1 MNKKNILTQIAK
13 KHTQKENDAYLDY
26 EKVNQEKSFY
36 IKSKVGSNGS
46 ALIFQYVEMLDGSI
60 YLLMSESASHKG
72 TLPTSLHGYE
82 MPRKA
87 VKEIAKSFDF
97 DENFIK
103 Y

>member
-1 MNKKNILTQIAK
+1 MKTENILTKIAK
-13 KHTQKENDAYLDY
+13 KHTKKDNLDY
-26 EKVNQEKSFY
+26 IDYLKVNQEKSFY
-36 IKSKVGSNGS
+36 IKSKVNSNGS

>member
-1 MNKKNILTQIAK
+1 MTNKNILTQIET
-13 KHTQKENDAYLDY
+13 KHAQKNNLGYIDY
-26 EKVNQEKSFY
+26 TKVNQEKSFY
-36 IKSKVGSNGS
+36 IKSKVNSNGS

-72 TLPTSLHGYE
+72 TLPNSLHGYG